1 MKENHCLN
9 NNKANMFN
17 YKIWLQILNRKYL
30 LFRYFKIWDLALEFD
45 QEKLDWYNGPFIKL
59 NY

>member
-17 YKIWLQILNRKYL
+17 YKIQLQILNRKYL

-45 QEKLDWYNGPFIKL
+45 SEK
-59 NY
+59 